1 MRSNHL
7 ISYYYQ
13 LQLPIGDKSYDLSC
27 KIKQAVTHE
36 KEGSWFEAIYSH
48 VSKT

>member
-1 MRSNHL
+1 MKQVVITKNR
-7 ISYYYQ
+7 
-13 LQLPIGDKSYDLSC
+13 DKSYDLSC

-48 VSKT
+48 VSKI